1 MEDEEL
7 TRIFVMI
14 PKSFTEED
22 LKETFKVFSDG
33 KACEYVNVKCFPKI
47 KRKYILYKGDE
58 VYFLDQ
64 YMMFFPLN
72 NNNNIMYLY

>member
-22 LKETFKVFSDG
+22 IKETFKVFSDG
-33 KACEYVNVKCFPKI
+33 KACEYVDVKCFPKI
-47 KRKYILYKGDE
+47 KRKNISYE
-58 VYFLDQ
+58 VNEMYFVDQ
-64 YMMFFPLN
+64 YMMFPPL